1 MSWRDVSSQG
11 LQLLSCSCTAVS
23 AAALCPLTQLDG
35 PGGRQFL
42 TTERERLP
50 VLVTSFF
57 MAVSK
62 CLTRSGLRKRVI
74 VWLLVRCAARP
85 GGKVWQ
91 QKCEV
96 LAHIW
101 VG

>member
-1 MSWRDVSSQG
+1 
-11 LQLLSCSCTAVS
+11 
-23 AAALCPLTQLDG
+23 
-35 PGGRQFL
+35 
-42 TTERERLP
+42 
-50 VLVTSFF
+50 